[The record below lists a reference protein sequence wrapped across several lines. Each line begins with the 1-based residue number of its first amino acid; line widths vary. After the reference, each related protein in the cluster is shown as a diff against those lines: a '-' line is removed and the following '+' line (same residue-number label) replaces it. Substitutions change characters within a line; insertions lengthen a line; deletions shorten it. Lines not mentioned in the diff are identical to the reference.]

1 MSKLK
6 AILKSSQ
13 SSQIR
18 NLTSGR
24 LKNIIGPKHGQMQKS
39 QFPYDL
45 LTSPNYRQGIVCTAY
60 QLENRTRDALYSDR
74 NQILKSQSKVL
85 DNVFKNKTNTNA
97 LCNIFLP
104 PSRTA
109 VDSHQLQYS
118 EGKDGWLAN
127 LRSKGLGGVIGS
139 SVFGVIDEVTGGI
152 MQDQYGETV
161 DKRTKLV
168 FNDSEPRQMIYLNT
182 FTFRNINDLI
192 AFAEIYYL
200 FTFLSYPQLDTN
212 GGHIGDVIQEIS
224 NEYKKLLN
232 GEVVNGFG
240 SKGVGDKQIL
250 AKGIEQ
256 LKDFSVIK
264 VPPVWKIQTFTKQQS
279 NLSAGSF
286 SVNAGSIIPQQTF
299 GPAVITSIR
308 FNKTPNQMFQ
318 SFRAFPNDPVQV
330 EMEITFRELF
340 PLRNSQI
347 FDSVQ

>member
-13 SSQIR
+13 SSSIR
-18 NLTSGR
+18 NLTSGK
-24 LKNIIGPKHGQMQKS
+24 LKNMIGPQKGQMQKS

-45 LTSPNYRQGIVCTAY
+45 LTSPNYRSGIVCTAY

-74 NQILKSQSKVL
+74 NQILKSSKL
-85 DNVFKNKTNTNA
+85 LNNVFKNKTNTNA

-104 PSRTA
+104 PSRTW
-109 VDSHQLQYS
+109 VDTHTLSYS
-118 EGKDGWLAN
+118 EGKDGWLTN
-127 LRSKGLGGVIGS
+127 LQQKGLGGVIGS
-139 SVFGVIDEVTGGI
+139 SVFGVIDEITGGI

-168 FNDSEPRQMIYLNT
+168 FNDQEPRQLIYLNT

-200 FTFLSYPQLDTN
+200 FTYLSYPQLETS
-212 GGHIGDVIQEIS
+212 GGHIGNVIQEITT
-224 NEYKKLLN
+224 EYKKLLN
-232 GEVVNGFG
+232 GEIINGIG
-240 SKGVGDKQIL
+240 QKGAGENQIL

-264 VPPVWKIQTFTKQQS
+264 VPPVWKIQTFTKQSQNLQS
-279 NLSAGSF
+279 GNF
-286 SVNAGSIIPQQTF
+286 QVNAGSIIPQQTF
-299 GPAVITSIR
+299 GPAVITNIR

-330 EMEITFRELF
+330 EVEITFRELF

-347 FDSVQ
+347 FDQVQ